1 MALGKKKKN
10 AKQFSAPKLQI
21 TAMMD
26 MFTIVL
32 IFLLFSFSD
41 KPETVNIDRELDLP
55 QSTAKMDYS
64 DTIKM
69 VLSHENLK
77 LNDTVVAQLEN
88 GRITGLKPDRLKDS
102 DLFRK
107 LSFYREELDRAME
120 NEKKGNHILF
130 FCDKR
135 IPFKTINS
143 VMKTAGMAG
152 FPDFQFAVLRKEGA
166 MK

>member
-1 MALGKKKKN
+1 MALGKKINHARK
-10 AKQFSAPKLQI
+10 FTAPKLQI

-41 KPETVNIDRELDLP
+41 RPETMNIDKELDLP
-55 QSTAKMDYS
+55 QSTAKMDYNG
-64 DTIKM
+64 TIRM
-69 VLSHENLK
+69 VLSKENLK

-88 GRITGLKPDRLKDS
+88 GRITGLKNDRLKYS
-102 DLFRK
+102 DLYRK
-107 LSFYREELDRAME
+107 LSFYREEMDSSPE
-120 NEKKGNHILF
+120 DGKKGKHILF
-130 FCDKR
+130 FCDKH

-152 FPDFQFAVLRKEGA
+152 FPDFQFAVLRKEGV

>member
-1 MALGKKKKN
+1 MALGKKKN
-10 AKQFSAPKLQI
+10 HAKQFTAPKLQI

-41 KPETVNIDRELDLP
+41 RPETMNLDKELDLP
-55 QSTAKMDYS
+55 QSTAKMDYKE
-64 DTIKM
+64 TIKM
-69 VLSHENLK
+69 VLSKESLK
-77 LNDTVVAQLEN
+77 LNDTVVAQIEN
-88 GRITGLKPDRLKDS
+88 GRITDLNTDRLRDS
-102 DLFRK
+102 DLFKK
-107 LSFYREELDRAME
+107 LSFYRAEMDMVSED
-120 NEKKGNHILF
+120 EKKGNHILF

-135 IPFKTINS
+135 IPFKTISS

-152 FPDFQFAVLRKEGA
+152 FPDFQFAVLGKEGV

>member
-10 AKQFSAPKLQI
+10 ARQFVMPKLQI

-41 KPETVNIDRELDLP
+41 KPETVNIDKELDLP
-55 QSTAKMDYS
+55 QSTAKMDYN

-77 LNDTVVAQLEN
+77 LNDTVVAELEN
-88 GRITGLKPDRLKDS
+88 GRITGLRPDRLKDS

-107 LSFYREELDRAME
+107 LSFYREEMDREME

-143 VMKTAGMAG
+143 IMKTAGMAG

>member
-1 MALGKKKKN
+1 MALGKKKN
-10 AKQFSAPKLQI
+10 HSKQFAAPKLQI

-41 KPETVNIDRELDLP
+41 KPETMNMDKELDLP
-55 QSTAKMDYS
+55 QSTAKMDYNE
-64 DTIKM
+64 TIKM
-69 VLSHENLK
+69 VLSRENLK

-88 GRITGLKPDRLKDS
+88 GRITGLKPDRLDDS
-102 DLFRK
+102 DLYRK
-107 LSFYREELDRAME
+107 LSFYREQRDRMMDDD
-120 NEKKGNHILF
+120 KKENHILF

-135 IPFKTINS
+135 IPFKTINRI
-143 VMKTAGMAG
+143 MKTAGMAG
-152 FPDFQFAVLRKEGA
+152 FPDFQFAVLKKEGV

>member
-1 MALGKKKKN
+1 MALGKKKKH
-10 AKQFSAPKLQI
+10 AKQFVTPKLQI

-41 KPETVNIDRELDLP
+41 KPETVNIDKELDLP
-55 QSTAKMDYS
+55 QSTAKMDYNE
-64 DTIKM
+64 TIKM

-88 GRITGLKPDRLKDS
+88 GKITGLKPDRLKDS

-107 LSFYREELDRAME
+107 LSFYREEMDRAME

-135 IPFKTINS
+135 IPFKTIS
-143 VMKTAGMAG
+143 SIMKTAGMAG

>member
-10 AKQFSAPKLQI
+10 ARQFVMPKLQI

-55 QSTAKMDYS
+55 QSTAKMDYN

-77 LNDTVVAQLEN
+77 LNDTVVAELEN
-88 GRITGLKPDRLKDS
+88 GRITGLRPDRLKDS

-120 NEKKGNHILF
+120 NEKKDNHILF

-143 VMKTAGMAG
+143 IMKTAGMAG

>member
-1 MALGKKKKN
+1 MALGKKKN
-10 AKQFSAPKLQI
+10 HARQFAAPKLQI

-41 KPETVNIDRELDLP
+41 RPETMNLDKELDLP
-55 QSTAKMDYS
+55 QSTAKMDYNE
-64 DTIKM
+64 TIKM
-69 VLSHENLK
+69 VLSKENLK

-88 GRITGLKPDRLKDS
+88 GRITGLKSDRLKDS

-107 LSFYREELDRAME
+107 LSFYREKIDRAPE
-120 NEKKGNHILF
+120 DGNKGNHILF

-152 FPDFQFAVLRKEGA
+152 FPDFQFAVLGKEGV

>member
-1 MALGKKKKN
+1 MALGKKKNHIK
-10 AKQFSAPKLQI
+10 KFTTPKLQI

-41 KPETVNIDRELDLP
+41 KPETVNIDKELDLP
-55 QSTAKMDYS
+55 QSTAKMDYNE
-64 DTIKM
+64 TIKM
-69 VLSHENLK
+69 VLSKENLK

-88 GRITGLKPDRLKDS
+88 GRITGLKSNRLKDS

-107 LSFYREELDRAME
+107 LSFYREKMDRAPDDG
-120 NEKKGNHILF
+120 KKGNHILF

-152 FPDFQFAVLRKEGA
+152 FPDFQFAVLGIEGV

>member
-1 MALGKKKKN
+1 MALGKREKHSR
-10 AKQFSAPKLQI
+10 QFSAPKLQI

-41 KPETVNIDRELDLP
+41 KPETMNLDKELSLP
-55 QSTAKMDYS
+55 QSTAKMDYNE
-64 DTIKM
+64 TIKM
-69 VLSHENLK
+69 VLSNENLK
-77 LNDTVVAQLEN
+77 LNDTVVAQLEK
-88 GRITGLKPDRLKDS
+88 GKITGLKPDRLKDS

-107 LSFYREELDRAME
+107 LSFYREQMDRNRE
-120 NEKKGNHILF
+120 DGKKGNHILF
-130 FCDKR
+130 FCDKH

-152 FPDFQFAVLRKEGA
+152 FPDFQFAVLKKEGVVQ
-166 MK
+166 